1 MQVLACWKLNVF
13 CCSRIIRVAH
23 TLYLRVLQFGLIWI
37 VVTWRGSIA
46 DLKPFHRFDISI
58 RTITSE
64 LTYRFCHVI
73 ILFAYHNQKTKIYR
87 LCEQRERLKKQL
99 EKTKN
104 QKEKLESLCRSLQA
118 ERKQSSIE
126 IKSSEW
132 VLVSIPKCSTKK
144 LKMIFGT
151 IISNFTVIFSFS
163 CGFLPKDSIKRY
175 IFFSSECKYMEF
187 YCKKYCIIES
197 FSCFAFLIY
206 SFYPY
211 MNFKV

>member
-1 MQVLACWKLNVF
+1 MNSC
-13 CCSRIIRVAH
+13 
-23 TLYLRVLQFGLIWI
+23 
-37 VVTWRGSIA
+37 
-46 DLKPFHRFDISI
+46 DLKGFYSRPETFYKFDIS
-58 RTITSE
+58 ITSE

-73 ILFAYHNQKTKIYR
+73 ILFAYHNQKTKIYHFS
-87 LCEQRERLKKQL
+87 EQRERLKKQL

-163 CGFLPKDSIKRY
+163 CGFLPKDSIKR
-175 IFFSSECKYMEF
+175 FFFFFPSECNYMEF

-197 FSCFAFLIY
+197 FSCIAFHIY

-211 MNFKV
+211 KNFKV